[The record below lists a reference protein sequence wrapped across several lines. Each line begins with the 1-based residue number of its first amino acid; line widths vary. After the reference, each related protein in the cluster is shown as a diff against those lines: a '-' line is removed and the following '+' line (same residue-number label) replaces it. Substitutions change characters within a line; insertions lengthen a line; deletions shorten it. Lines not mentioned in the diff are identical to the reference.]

1 MNHPEASVICD
12 NTLNQDD
19 VNADKSSKS
28 LSIKYMP
35 YDSKRHL
42 FGNITDIMIVSRKLA
57 KRINAIRT
65 SPFYLNLGL

>member
-1 MNHPEASVICD
+1 MTNHPEASVLCD
-12 NTLNQDD
+12 NTLNEDD

-35 YDSKRHL
+35 YDSKLHL

-57 KRINAIRT
+57 EKNQRNTDI
-65 SPFYLNLGL
+65 PVLF